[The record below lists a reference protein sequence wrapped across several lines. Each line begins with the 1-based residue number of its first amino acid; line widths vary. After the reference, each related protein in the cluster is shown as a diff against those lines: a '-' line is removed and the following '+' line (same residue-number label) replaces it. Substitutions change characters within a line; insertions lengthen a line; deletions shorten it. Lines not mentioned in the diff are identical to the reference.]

1 MNMEDGQTLGEW
13 LAPALEQ
20 IEETL
25 WSYELYVP
33 NTPPMYSHS
42 SFRAILKL
50 FMSAMMDKIWLLQEG
65 EEMDVEDRMAMVEKC
80 GQELKQLV
88 KIYTNIESEELYGGE

>member
-25 WSYELYVP
+25 WSYEVYVP

-80 GQELKQLV
+80 GKELKQLV
-88 KIYTNIESEELYGGE
+88 KIYTNIESEEL